1 MRVGT
6 IQRDILFFL
15 ARCDKDI
22 GGFIGSTTKAE
33 ELRGYD
39 LPQVERALAAL
50 VKRGLVRREGI
61 RSIATTSA
69 RQWVWYQ
76 KNHRP
81 SEMARIA
88 IAKTKWAQP

>member
-1 MRVGT
+1 MRVGK

-50 VKRGLVRREGI
+50 VARGLVRREGI
-61 RSIATTSA
+61 RSIATPSA
-69 RQWVWYQ
+69 RQWVWYE

-81 SEMARIA
+81 AELARIA
-88 IAKTKWAQP
+88 AAEARTA